1 MTKKSVDDLAIFG
14 GKPLYEEPLHVGR
27 PNIVDREKFLQRVND
42 LLDRRILTNYGPY
55 VQEFERRMA
64 DLIGVR
70 HCIAVCNATIGLE
83 AVIRALGLSGE
94 VITPSFT
101 FIATVHSLQIQGI
114 KPVFCDIDASTHNI
128 DPNRIRE
135 CISPNTTGIVGVHVW
150 GRACEVRALS
160 EIADE
165 YGLKLY
171 FDAAHALACSYQGNM
186 IGGFGEAEVFS
197 FHATKFVNS
206 FEGGIIATNQDELA
220 EAIRLMINFGFRGY
234 DNVLSLGTNG
244 KMSEVSAAMG
254 LTNLENLPAIVSKNR
269 ENYECYRESLKKF
282 TGIELIAY
290 DEQEQNNFQY
300 VVVEIDEEKAGISRD
315 LLIQLLHAENILV
328 RRYFYPGCHQM
339 QPYRTLYP
347 NAGLHLPTTE
357 RLVQRVMTL
366 PTGLSIALVD
376 ILTIAD
382 LLDFILQ
389 HKNRIGERLSRQS
402 GLSDF

>member
-1 MTKKSVDDLAIFG
+1 MGQSPRMTKKSVNELAIFG
-14 GKPLYEEPLHVGR
+14 GEPLYLEPLHVGR
-27 PNIVDREKFLQRVND
+27 PNLMDREKFLQRVND
-42 LLDRRILTNYGPY
+42 LLDRRMLTNYGPY

-64 DLIGVR
+64 ELVGVR

-83 AVIRALGLSGE
+83 VVIRALGLSGE

-101 FIATVHSLQIQGI
+101 FIATAHSLQIQGI

-135 CISPNTTGIVGVHVW
+135 CVSPRTTGIVGVHVW

-160 EIADE
+160 DIADE

-171 FDAAHALACSYQGNM
+171 FDAAHALGCSYQGNM

-206 FEGGIIATNQDELA
+206 FEGGMIATNNDELA
-220 EAIRLMINFGFRGY
+220 DAIRLMINFGFRGY

-244 KMSEVSAAMG
+244 KMSEISAAMG
-254 LTNLENLPAIVSKNR
+254 LTNLENLPVIVSKNR
-269 ENYECYRESLKKF
+269 ENYEHYRDCLKGLP
-282 TGIELIAY
+282 GIELITYNEA
-290 DEQEQNNFQY
+290 EKNNYQY

-315 LLIQLLHAENILV
+315 LLTQVFHAENILV

-347 NAGLHLPTTE
+347 DAGLYLPTTK

-366 PTGLSIALVD
+366 PTGSSIDSAD
-376 ILTIAD
+376 ILTIVE
-382 LLDFILQ
+382 LLDFVLLHQNQIEEKLPQ
-389 HKNRIGERLSRQS
+389 
-402 GLSDF
+402 

>member
-290 DEQEQNNFQY
+290 DEQAQNNFQY

>member
-14 GKPLYEEPLHVGR
+14 GEPLYVEPLHVGR

-42 LLDRRILTNYGPY
+42 LLDRRTLTNYGPY

-64 DLIGVR
+64 ELVGVR
-70 HCIAVCNATIGLE
+70 HCIAVCNATMGLE

-94 VITPSFT
+94 VIAPSFT
-101 FIATVHSLQIQGI
+101 FIATAHSLQIQGI
-114 KPVFCDIDASTHNI
+114 KPVFCDVDASTHNI
-128 DPNRIRE
+128 DPDRIRE
-135 CISPNTTGIVGVHVW
+135 CISPRTTGIVGVHVW
-150 GRACEVRALS
+150 GRACDVRALS
-160 EIADE
+160 DLANE

-171 FDAAHALACSYQGNM
+171 FDAAHALACSYQGDM
-186 IGGFGEAEVFS
+186 IGSFGEAEVFS

-206 FEGGIIATNQDELA
+206 FEGGMIATNRDELA

-254 LTNLENLPAIVSKNR
+254 LTNLENLPVIISKNR
-269 ENYECYRESLKKF
+269 ENYENYRERLNGFS
-282 TGIELIAY
+282 GIKLIAY
-290 DEQEQNNFQY
+290 DEREQNNYQY
-300 VVVEIDEEKAGISRD
+300 IVVEIDEEMAGISRD
-315 LLIQLLHAENILV
+315 LLTQLFHAENILV

-347 NAGLHLPTTE
+347 NAGLHLPNTE

-366 PTGLSIALVD
+366 PTGLSIDSAD
-376 ILTIAD
+376 ILTIVD
-382 LLDFILQ
+382 LLDFILLHQ
-389 HKNRIGERLSRQS
+389 NRIRKMLFRQS
-402 GLSDF
+402 SPSGK